1 MTRRIIGDG
10 RVLLLTLLLGS
21 SAAALQPRP
30 ELPALEPAG
39 IELPAQQPSTRELS
53 TPEPSTPEL
62 STPVQDTNPAT
73 DATVLLAE
81 LEELAAEL
89 MIPVQGIA
97 ASDLRDNFNEMRGSR
112 RHEALDIL
120 APRDTP
126 VISVTAGRVLQI
138 SSNGAGGRMV
148 FAADSSERF
157 LFLYAHLEDYAGDLE
172 EGMPL
177 RRGQVLGYVGTSG
190 NAPSDTPHL
199 HFAIKRAGKGLRW
212 SRGIAIDPR
221 PLYLPRQ
228 VPDPLLD
235 QPFPETPPSVQ

>member
-1 MTRRIIGDG
+1 MARRIIGDG
-10 RVLLLTLLLGS
+10 RVLLITLLLAGS
-21 SAAALQPRP
+21 ATALQPKPPAP
-30 ELPALEPAG
+30 EPLSPESPASNALASAPAG
-39 IELPAQQPSTRELS
+39 QPIS
-53 TPEPSTPEL
+53 
-62 STPVQDTNPAT
+62 
-73 DATVLLAE
+73 DAAVLLTE
-81 LEELAAEL
+81 LEALAAEL
-89 MIPVQGIA
+89 VIPVQGIVA
-97 ASDLRDNFNEMRGSR
+97 TDLRDNFNEMRGAR
-112 RHEALDIL
+112 RHEAIDIL

-138 SSNGAGGRMV
+138 SSNGAGGRMI

-157 LFLYAHLEDYAGDLE
+157 LFLYAHLEDYADGLE

-212 SRGIAIDPR
+212 SRGMAIDPR
-221 PLYLPRQ
+221 PLFLPRQ

-235 QPFPETPPSVQ
+235 QPFPETLPPVQ